1 MHKIVHQGGLI
12 RSNYD
17 SCQPSRYDFATSPLD
32 GTLWIHGGTIAG
44 QAMTNTTFFIHLNG
58 TVEVGPAL
66 PTVLAEHCATSL
78 HDGNVMILGKTRNLR
93 Y

>member
-1 MHKIVHQGGLI
+1 M
-12 RSNYD
+12 
-17 SCQPSRYDFATSPLD
+17 
-32 GTLWIHGGTIAG
+32 AG

-58 TVEVGPAL
+58 IVEVGPAL